1 MSELLLS
8 RMEMN
13 CYARYLLN
21 QQADEQSL
29 ALFERAIQHEATIL
43 TTKEESLLQFMLNNS
58 WSVSLIDAA
67 TGLFSPKHKLRK
79 RMIIAFAILETN
91 PLYFDFFHPK
101 QFSFFYLLNLT
112 MRGFVFGIKAIAGSI
127 ILLFF

>member
-1 MSELLLS
+1 MSEFSIS
-8 RMEMN
+8 RQEMN
-13 CYARYLLN
+13 CYTNYLLGKN
-21 QQADEQSL
+21 ADEQSL
-29 ALFERAIQHEATIL
+29 SLFERAIKQEATIL
-43 TTKEESLLQFMLNNS
+43 NEEEERLLRFILNNS
-58 WSVSLIDAA
+58 WTVTLLDAA
-67 TGLFSPKHKLRK
+67 FGMFLPKHKLRK
-79 RMIIAFAILETN
+79 RMIISFAILETN